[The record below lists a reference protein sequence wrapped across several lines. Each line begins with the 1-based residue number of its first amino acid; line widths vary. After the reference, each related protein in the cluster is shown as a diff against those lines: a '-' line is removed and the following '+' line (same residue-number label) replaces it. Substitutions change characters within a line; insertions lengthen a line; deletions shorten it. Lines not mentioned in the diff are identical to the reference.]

1 MCVVALPQGVQMQTV
16 FVLALII
23 GAFVAMGCAILA
35 YHNRNESREFFW
47 AATGWSLW
55 IPAVC
60 MRPELTV
67 STSASLLLLIF
78 LVISAMWAYHHRRN
92 SLR

>member
-1 MCVVALPQGVQMQTV
+1 MQTL

-23 GAFVAMGCAILA
+23 AAFVAMGFAFLA

-47 AATGWSLW
+47 AAVGWSLW

-60 MRPELTV
+60 ARPELTV
-67 STSASLLLLIF
+67 STSASLLLCIVV
-78 LVISAMWAYHHRRN
+78 VISAMWTYRHRKN

>member
-1 MCVVALPQGVQMQTV
+1 MQTL

-23 GAFVAMGCAILA
+23 AAFVAMGFAFLA
-35 YHNRNESREFFW
+35 WHNGYGRREFFW
-47 AATGWSLW
+47 ALTGWFLW

-60 MRPELTV
+60 ARLELTV
-67 STSASLLLLIF
+67 STSASLLLVIF
-78 LVISAMWAYHHRRN
+78 LVISAMCAYRHRKN